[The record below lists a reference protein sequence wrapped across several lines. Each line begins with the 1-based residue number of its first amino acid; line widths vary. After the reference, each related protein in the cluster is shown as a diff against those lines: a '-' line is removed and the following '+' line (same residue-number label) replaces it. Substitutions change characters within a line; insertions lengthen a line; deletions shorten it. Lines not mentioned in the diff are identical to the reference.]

1 MTALPAISERP
12 AVALLLALQAIP
24 LFSAPGLLPVWTDEL
39 FTVSTVAKSAP
50 GIVHAVRRDIH
61 PPLYYLL
68 AHWWPWHDIPG
79 LRAFSAVWAL
89 GGDRRA
95 VGFLAGPRAA
105 ARLRAVRA
113 FPLPVAVR
121 ADGPVVLDADS
132 ARVARRGA
140 ARALDARPRS
150 LRWAAGGGAAAVALL
165 YTHYVPGAAILAGF
179 ASVAWR
185 RLGVVRVALF
195 AAAVAAAY
203 APWAVLSADA
213 VRRWGTQA
221 SFSATYTLTG
231 SAPLE
236 HVLKAAFAAVSLTI
250 GESFLAASLLLVLVV
265 LWLAATRRAR
275 GLVPLAWIVVAAA
288 IGYIAVSRWVS
299 YSFVPARLLW
309 LLPFLCLA
317 AAQGIGRRRWL
328 AAVILLSHGTSIAL
342 YFWRE
347 NFLNPG
353 YVAPIREVAATLNAE
368 AAPEDV
374 ILLDPYNTD
383 YQAISAQLSGRTP
396 VVVLEGLRATPRAS
410 AVWIVRNT
418 RDASPGGATSAA
430 EAAAC
435 NGRERID
442 TLLLPYAPWQRAVL
456 RAVGSPLTHYYRLT
470 VCR

>member
-1 MTALPAISERP
+1 M
-12 AVALLLALQAIP
+12 
-24 LFSAPGLLPVWTDEL
+24 
-39 FTVSTVAKSAP
+39 
-50 GIVHAVRRDIH
+50 
-61 PPLYYLL
+61 
-68 AHWWPWHDIPG
+68 
-79 LRAFSAVWAL
+79 
-89 GGDRRA
+89 
-95 VGFLAGPRAA
+95 
-105 ARLRAVRA
+105 
-113 FPLPVAVR
+113 
-121 ADGPVVLDADS
+121 
-132 ARVARRGA
+132 
-140 ARALDARPRS
+140 
-150 LRWAAGGGAAAVALL
+150 
-165 YTHYVPGAAILAGF
+165 
-179 ASVAWR
+179 
-185 RLGVVRVALF
+185 
-195 AAAVAAAY
+195 
-203 APWAVLSADA
+203 
-213 VRRWGTQA
+213 
-221 SFSATYTLTG
+221 
-231 SAPLE
+231 
-236 HVLKAAFAAVSLTI
+236 
-250 GESFLAASLLLVLVV
+250 
-265 LWLAATRRAR
+265 
-275 GLVPLAWIVVAAA
+275 AWIVVAAA

-383 YQAISAQLSGRTP
+383 YQAISAQLSARTP

-470 VCR
+470 VCRRAARVNGGWPEGRGRVDWVARDFPAAGRRAGAGRSARCAGSRRGPGLRGGAGYGRRSRGPR